1 MVVCADMATCD
12 LIPLTGRVLEVL
24 PAGQFKIQ
32 PVDSGHADVM
42 AYLSG
47 RMRQNKI
54 RLVLGDL
61 VIVEVSPYDPG
72 KGRITRRK

>member
-1 MVVCADMATCD
+1 MAKGD
-12 LIPLTGRVLEVL
+12 LIPINGRITEVL
-24 PAGQFKIQ
+24 PSGQFRVQ
-32 PVDSGHADVM
+32 PLDDAGGEIL

-47 RMRQNKI
+47 RMRKHKI

-61 VIVEVSPYDPG
+61 VIVEVSPYDPA

>member
-1 MVVCADMATCD
+1 MSSGD
-12 LIPLTGRVLEVL
+12 LVPITGQISEVL
-24 PAGQFKIQ
+24 P
-32 PVDSGHADVM
+32 SGKFRVTPLDEGHTEIM

-54 RLVLGDL
+54 RIVLGDL

-72 KGRITRRK
+72 KGRITRRKDK